1 MLLDKHLL
9 FTENGSTGASGTR
22 LVGDVIDLTTSGLDI
37 GAGQPIYLNVMV
49 TTGIT
54 VASSTGTYQIKL
66 TSASDAAISS
76 GAVDHFI
83 SGSVATS
90 TTAIPA
96 GTVLAS
102 VALPSAVY
110 GRYLGVLE
118 VVGTTSTNAGKIT
131 AFLSKNQPA
140 YKAYDGAQ

>member
-1 MLLDKHLL
+1 MLFDKHLL

-22 LVGDVIDLTTSGLDI
+22 LVGDVIDLTASGLDI
-37 GAGQPIYLNVMV
+37 GAGEPVYLNVLV

-66 TSASDAAISS
+66 TSATDSAISS
-76 GAVDHFI
+76 GTVDHVI
-83 SGSVATS
+83 SASVATS

-96 GTVLAS
+96 GTVLANI
-102 VALPSAVY
+102 ALPAGTY
-110 GRYLGVLE
+110 GRYLGVQE

-131 AFLSKNQPA
+131 AFLSKDQAA
-140 YKAYDGAQ
+140 YKAYDGVR